1 MARCLSWCVV
11 FSVCFLAGCGK
22 SAPLIPDRE
31 ATSPVSGVLHV
42 DGSPAAG
49 VEVAFHP
56 QDANAK
62 IKYQITTTT
71 DKDGKFS
78 ATTYESGDGL
88 PAGEY
93 KVTFTWME
101 GLTTQKDRLKGKFK
115 NAKKSQHSVLV
126 EGTEGEKVDMGTIE
140 LKTK

>member
-1 MARCLSWCVV
+1 
-11 FSVCFLAGCGK
+11 
-22 SAPLIPDRE
+22 
-31 ATSPVSGVLHV
+31 VSGVLHV
-42 DGSPAAG
+42 DGSPAAE

-88 PAGEY
+88 PPGDY
-93 KVTFTWME
+93 KITFAWLE

-115 NAKKSQHSVLV
+115 NAKKSTHSVTV
-126 EGTEGEKVDMGTIE
+126 KGTEDEKVDLGTIE
-140 LKTK
+140 LQTK